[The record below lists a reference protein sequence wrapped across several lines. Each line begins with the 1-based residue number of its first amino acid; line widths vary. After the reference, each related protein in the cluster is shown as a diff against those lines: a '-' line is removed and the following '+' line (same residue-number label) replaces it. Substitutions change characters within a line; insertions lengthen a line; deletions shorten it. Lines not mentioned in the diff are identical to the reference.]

1 MRRTS
6 LHFLDDIK
14 EAAGKIKKYTAG
26 MSYDEFLQDIKTQDA
41 VIRNFEIIGEATKNL
56 PADFKDRYPAVEW
69 KQVAGLRDV
78 MAHGYYRVDFEVI
91 WEIITD
97 KLPGFRKDITKILK
111 DEIRLEKE

>member
-14 EAAGKIKKYTAG
+14 EASGKIKKYTAG

-91 WEIITD
+91 WEIIKV
-97 KLPGFRKDITKILK
+97 KLPGFSKDITKILK